1 MLDLLDVRGPALVVR
16 ALAGVIFGAVVVVA
30 PQHALSLFV
39 PLFATFALID
49 GGAALA
55 GSDPRWWSMSLVGAV
70 GLAAC
75 LYCFFIPGEGP
86 IALVTAFG
94 AWALA
99 VGALELLASAHLRKV
114 TRDEYFLTLSG
125 LAGIAIGTSAIA
137 APVEAARTLIP
148 WVGATLVVC
157 GLFRFVVAMRVA
169 RATVDDATE
178 LRTLMA

>member
-1 MLDLLDVRGPALVVR
+1 MIDLLDPRGPGLVVR
-16 ALAGVIFGAVVVVA
+16 ALAALILGAVAVVA

-55 GSDPRWWSMSLVGAV
+55 GSDPRWWSMSLIGAV

-75 LYCFFIPGEGP
+75 LYCFFIPGEGAV
-86 IALVTAFG
+86 ALVTAFG

-114 TRDEYFLTLSG
+114 TPDEYFLTLSG
-125 LAGIAIGTSAIA
+125 LTGVAIGASAIF
-137 APVEAARTLIP
+137 APVEAARALMP
-148 WVGATLVVC
+148 WAGAALVVC

-169 RATVDDATE
+169 RATVDETQE

>member
-1 MLDLLDVRGPALVVR
+1 MNDVVDPRGPGLVVR
-16 ALAGVIFGAVVVVA
+16 ALAAVLFGVVVMIA

-55 GSDPRWWSMSLVGAV
+55 GSDPRWWSLSLVGAV

-75 LYCFFIPGEGP
+75 LYCFFIPGEG
-86 IALVTAFG
+86 AVAVVTAFG

-99 VGALELLASAHLRKV
+99 VGASELLVSAHLRKI
-114 TRDEYFLTLSG
+114 THDEYFLTLSG
-125 LAGIAIGTSAIA
+125 LASIAVGASAIA
-137 APVEAARTLIP
+137 APVESARALMP
-148 WVGATLVVC
+148 WVGAALVVC

-169 RATVDDATE
+169 RATVDDDRE
-178 LRTLMA
+178 LTTLMA

>member
-1 MLDLLDVRGPALVVR
+1 MDLLDARGPGLVVR
-16 ALAGVIFGAVVVVA
+16 AFAAVILGVVAVIA
-30 PQHALSLFV
+30 PQHALALFV

-75 LYCFFIPGEGP
+75 LYCFFIPGEGAV
-86 IALVTAFG
+86 ALVTAFG
-94 AWALA
+94 AWSLA
-99 VGALELLASAHLRKV
+99 VGAIELLASAHLRKV

-125 LAGIAIGTSAIA
+125 LVSVAIGASAIA
-137 APVEAARTLIP
+137 APVESARALMP
-148 WVGATLVVC
+148 WVGAVLVVC

-169 RATVDDATE
+169 RATVDETRE
-178 LRTLMA
+178 LTTLIA